1 MNHNMFATIS
11 ADIVASTSL
20 SVNETIGLKQRI
32 ESLFD
37 LLKVSYPDFEG
48 RQIKGDYIECVMQMY
63 QTYSD
68 SLYNQILHQ
77 IFSTAKNEKTKNFH
91 TYGIRM
97 AIGIGDMRIVNT
109 EQGIWDGEAIYL
121 SGRALEEM
129 SSLNK
134 GTMSGSYK

>member
-32 ESLFD
+32 ESLFG

-48 RQIKGDYIECVMQMY
+48 RQIKRGLYRVCNAKCIKRIP
-63 QTYSD
+63 D

-77 IFSTAKNEKTKNFH
+77 IFFH
-91 TYGIRM
+91 
-97 AIGIGDMRIVNT
+97 
-109 EQGIWDGEAIYL
+109 
-121 SGRALEEM
+121 S
-129 SSLNK
+129 
-134 GTMSGSYK
+134 